1 MEHVS
6 GIMVDRSRAKALEPI
21 AYQAIITSARR
32 QYTLHAWLNYDPQ
45 FPITVVSD
53 HNV

>member
-6 GIMVDRSRAKALEPI
+6 GIMVDRSRAKAI
-21 AYQAIITSARR
+21 AYQAIVTSARR